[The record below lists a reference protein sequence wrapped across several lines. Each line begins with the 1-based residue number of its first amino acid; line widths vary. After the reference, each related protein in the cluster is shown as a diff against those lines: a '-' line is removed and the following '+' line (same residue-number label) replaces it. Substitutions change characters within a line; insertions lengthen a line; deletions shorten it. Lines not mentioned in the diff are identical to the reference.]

1 MDGLKDT
8 QKDFLTGFYT
18 REHLT
23 SELDR
28 RITDAN
34 IHNEKFSILLIDID
48 HFKKINDKHGHL
60 WGDEFLKFIGSTLRL
75 TLEDKGLIFRYGGDE
90 FVVLFSTT
98 DPKQAF
104 LLAKQFNLVV
114 RNRPFLFNGHLF
126 KITISCGLAT
136 FPKNGTTPE
145 ALMENADKALYF
157 SKRFGRNT
165 TTQAGKIGFYK
176 IRIALVVLLE
186 ICFIAGLAFFA
197 HSYFFKDSFQRFLAK
212 LPVKRII
219 STGVA
224 ADTTVVLK
232 SGQVISGKIV
242 DEDQKKL
249 VMEVSLGR
257 GSCTMNIEKGLIQ
270 SITHHEPENKE

>member
-1 MDGLKDT
+1 MDNLKDT

-90 FVVLFSTT
+90 FVVLFSTN
-98 DPKQAF
+98 DPKEAF

-114 RNRPFLFNGHLF
+114 RNRPFLFNGRLF

-145 ALMENADKALYF
+145 KLMEAADKALYF

-165 TTQAGKIGFYK
+165 TTLAGKIGFYK
-176 IRIALVVLLE
+176 VRIALVVFLE
-186 ICFIAGLAFFA
+186 ICFIAGLAFFV
-197 HSYFFKDSFQRFLAK
+197 HSYFFQDTFRRFLAK
-212 LPVKRII
+212 IPVSRIL
-219 STGVA
+219 STGVK

-242 DEDQKKL
+242 DEDRKKL

-257 GSCTMNIEKGLIQ
+257 GSCTMNIEKSLIQ
-270 SITHHEPENKE
+270 SITHHESENKE